1 MKNYVLTFAFMAVY
15 LISGCT
21 SDVNDPQN
29 HLDKDFVNLVERY
42 QKQRIE
48 TDQRLLI
55 CFKTFKIKV
64 HVV

>member
-29 HLDKDFVNLVERY
+29 HLDKDFVN
-42 QKQRIE
+42 
-48 TDQRLLI
+48 
-55 CFKTFKIKV
+55 
-64 HVV
+64 